1 MFTNASSVIFNVLL
15 AAALLILPGLAL
27 LRLTVPHRLLG
38 LLSRLVIAPGI
49 TIAVTVLVFVW
60 CDLCGLKPGPYLPW
74 VFLVCSVAA
83 LAFVRPRFGWNWR
96 RVSPSQWLAGSALLL
111 TITIFL
117 VVRFRAIWGWCV
129 PPGIDTEQHTM
140 IVRLLIEHHGLFQSW
155 MPYSDAE
162 TFTYHFGVHAIT
174 AAFGWLSRL
183 DAFGSV
189 FIMTQVI
196 AAAAAASLF
205 ALVRLWTGS
214 PWGGVFAVVFWEL
227 YSDYLLSFEILGRW
241 TLLAGLAALT
251 SGLVLLSVYLRPGR
265 LSQRWPLGL
274 LSALTVGGIVLT
286 QYKSAIIF
294 AVLVATLFF
303 GRCLFEIFRKHRQRS
318 QRILQLSC
326 RVLTVAALA
335 FLLAAPRLHTTMQAR
350 AGRYLKRIV
359 LEAPPASADQFDR
372 PTLTAGA
379 ILKSGFE
386 TRRKALVFS
395 LALAALLII
404 AGRRREALWFPI
416 GWIVVTLAMNPSL
429 IGSARLGLIDE
440 THWRLAVG
448 SAIAVMAGLT
458 LGVACAPLRNTRSM
472 LWNAVPFIAVA
483 ALSLRGATGLPR
495 LPDLCRYVLPE
506 DLRLMKWIA
515 ANVPDDE
522 MIAGRGFLEHGEV
535 LGRDAMMWL
544 PQFTKHRTNHTNLAA
559 GLEKGPVELRQK
571 LRNFTREL
579 YARDMSTLESARW
592 MQDQGFGWFYVGP
605 IEPHQDVKLVEQL
618 AINLGLDVAHAEGG
632 ARLFHVR

>member
-15 AAALLILPGLAL
+15 AVAFLILPGLAL
-27 LRLTVPHRLLG
+27 VRLTVPPRLLG
-38 LLSRLVIAPGI
+38 LVSRLVIAPGI
-49 TIAVTVLVFVW
+49 TIAITVLAFVW
-60 CDLCGLKPGPYLPW
+60 SDLCGLKPGPYLPW
-74 VFLVCSVAA
+74 VFLVCSVAV
-83 LAFVRPRFGWNWR
+83 LAFVRPRFDWNFG
-96 RVSPSQWLAGSALLL
+96 RVSLSRWLAGLALLL

-117 VVRFRAIWGWCV
+117 IVRFRAAWGWCV
-129 PPGIDTEQHTM
+129 PPGVDTEQHTM
-140 IVRLLIEHHGLFQSW
+140 IVQLLMEHHGLFQSW

-162 TFTYHFGVHAIT
+162 TFTYHFGFHAIA

-183 DAFGSV
+183 NVFSAV

-205 ALVRLWTGS
+205 ALVRLWTRS

-241 TLLAGLAALT
+241 TLLAGLATLT
-251 SGLVLLSVYLRPGR
+251 SALVLLSVYLRPGK

-294 AVLVATLFF
+294 AVLVATLFVC
-303 GRCLFEIFRKHRQRS
+303 RCLAETFRKHPQRS
-318 QRILQLSC
+318 RRILQLSC
-326 RVLTVAALA
+326 RILTVAALA

-350 AGRYLKRIV
+350 AGRYLKQIV
-359 LEAPPASADQFDR
+359 LEAPPASSNQFDR

-386 TRRKALVFS
+386 TRRKALVFG
-395 LALAALLII
+395 LALVAVLIV
-404 AGRRREALWFPI
+404 AGWRREALWFPI

-448 SAIAVMAGLT
+448 SAIAVLAGLT
-458 LGVACAPLRNTRSM
+458 LGFACVPLLKTRSM
-472 LWNAVPFIAVA
+472 LWNVVPFIAAA
-483 ALSLRGATGLPR
+483 ALSLRGATGLPS
-495 LPDLCRYVLPE
+495 LPEFCRYVLPE

-522 MIAGRGFLEHGEV
+522 MIAGRGFLEHGEA

-571 LRNFTREL
+571 LRDFTQEL
-579 YARDMSTLESARW
+579 SARDMSTPDSARW
-592 MQDQGFGWFYVGP
+592 MRDQGFRWFYVGP
-605 IEPHQDVKLVEQL
+605 IELNLDVKLVEQL
-618 AINLGLDVAHAEGG
+618 ALNPGLEVSTL
-632 ARLFHVR
+632 R